1 MTEITRKTGE
11 LANSYLKPTNVF
23 GPKLTHDIR
32 NWAPFINMLDPFGGR
47 QNQFQ
52 HAVYQLLVN
61 ADLSTNFHAF

>member
-11 LANSYLKPTNVF
+11 LAN
-23 GPKLTHDIR
+23 KLTHDIR